1 MSGCGGGVNRTASLR
16 VTCLKELL
24 HCSLHL
30 LKGTGAEGGEG
41 LRRRRGESA
50 HRPALYPVTGKPM
63 FAVRRSGD
71 QQQYFIVTR
80 YCPFSWGAA
89 REGEGSVCLIFE
101 GKSKLEL
108 FSRNSEKSTQFAWER
123 ALTVWKCIPCYK
135 RVVCVCV

>member
-1 MSGCGGGVNRTASLR
+1 MGGTR
-16 VTCLKELL
+16 
-24 HCSLHL
+24 
-30 LKGTGAEGGEG
+30 

-101 GKSKLEL
+101 EKSKLEL